1 MPLLV
6 SNTMVEQETEEAIE
20 LLKENVEE
28 LTTDE
33 STELQKGVALTQA
46 VHNAKSA
53 LELFEENH

>member
-1 MPLLV
+1 
-6 SNTMVEQETEEAIE
+6 MVEQETEEAIE

-53 LELFEENH
+53 LDLFEENH